1 MAIARWISSWLLAV
15 AIFAT
20 APVYGGI
27 ADFSEWSQIRDPAAT
42 NFFGS
47 VDSASQITLSA
58 TGGSVPH
65 AADIGYKSVSGTT
78 AADSTSGYAFD
89 PSADFS
95 IAVDFS
101 LSVSGVGGLG
111 VGFGIGEDQDGANS
125 VGVAML
131 TANGIPLLSFF
142 GAARIGDVDQ
152 TPQAILTAQKD
163 GRLIVTYTAATG
175 DVELGVS
182 TDGDDTSE
190 GTAIFGG
197 IQNNW
202 NDEPLMPSFF
212 LRSDDSA
219 GLAWTSGTADAV
231 FSDFHVIDGTPVVV
245 PEPSTALL
253 ATLAILAL
261 CFGAIRNRK

>member
-1 MAIARWISSWLLAV
+1 MAIARWISSVLAAV
-15 AIFAT
+15 AILA
-20 APVYGGI
+20 AVPAYGGI
-27 ADFSEWSQIRDPAAT
+27 ADFSEWSPFQDPFDADFA
-42 NFFGS
+42 GS

-58 TGGSVPH
+58 TGGPVPH
-65 AADIGYKSVSGTT
+65 AADIGYKSVNGTNF
-78 AADSTSGYAFD
+78 ADSTSGYAFD

-125 VGVAML
+125 AGVAML
-131 TANGIPLLSFF
+131 TANGTPLASFV

-152 TPQAILTAQKD
+152 FPQAILPVQNG
-163 GRLIVTYTAATG
+163 GRLIVTYAAATG
-175 DVELGVS
+175 DVQLGVS

-190 GTAIFGG
+190 GTATFSG
-197 IQNNW
+197 IQNSW
-202 NDEPLMPSFF
+202 NGEPLIPSFF

-231 FSDFHVIDGTPVVV
+231 FSDFHVIDGAPIAV

-253 ATLAILAL
+253 ATLAMLVL
-261 CFGAIRNRK
+261 CFGAVRNRN